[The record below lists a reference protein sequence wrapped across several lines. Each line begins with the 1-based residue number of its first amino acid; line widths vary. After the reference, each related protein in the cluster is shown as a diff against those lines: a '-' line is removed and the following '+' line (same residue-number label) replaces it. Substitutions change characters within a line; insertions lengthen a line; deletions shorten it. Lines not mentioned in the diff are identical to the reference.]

1 MALRMTPKHFLQ
13 NHWPSVAIAATA
25 AVIAC
30 ATLVMV
36 WNMPP
41 RSIVMATGPQGGAYY
56 EVGERYRAALAE
68 AGVEVRL
75 MPTAGSVEPC
85 LAARS
90 EFRGKCRSD
99 AGGHC

>member
-1 MALRMTPKHFLQ
+1 MGPQRASVMALRMSPKHFLQ

-41 RSIVMATGPQGGAYY
+41 RSIVMATGPQGGTYY
-56 EVGERYRAALAE
+56 EVGERYRA
-68 AGVEVRL
+68 EV
-75 MPTAGSVEPC
+75 
-85 LAARS
+85 
-90 EFRGKCRSD
+90 
-99 AGGHC
+99 